1 MKLTGLDAAVV
12 PEGKVVG
19 YLLSPTHR
27 AGRGKAAFF
36 RRFGFSAE
44 KWQELVAALV
54 RHAAEH
60 DVKTTEESRFGTKYV
75 IEGALNTPDGR
86 NPTLRAVWF
95 LGRKEAAPRLVTA
108 YACE

>member
-1 MKLTGLDAAVV
+1 MKLTGLDAAVA

-36 RRFGFSAE
+36 CRFGFAAE

-54 RHAAEH
+54 LHAAEH
-60 DVKTTEESRFGTKYV
+60 DVKITEESRFGTKYV
-75 IEGALNTPDGR
+75 IEGVLNTPDGR
-86 NPTLRAVWF
+86 NPTVRVVWF
-95 LGRKEAAPRLVTA
+95 LGRKHTAPRLVTA
-108 YACE
+108 YAF